1 MEPATGYAML
11 GDDRIAYQVIGD
23 GPIDIVYTSGFF
35 GSFDVE
41 WEEPSH
47 RLFFQ
52 QLARF
57 ARFIRFDQRGV
68 GASDPIPLD
77 APPPWEAFAEEIET
91 VMDTVESEEAVI
103 FGGGPSTQVVL
114 LFAATRPER
123 TRALVLFLAGVRYLE
138 DEDYPVGWTM
148 AELTERLGRFDAAW
162 GSGQVFDLLFPSRA
176 GDDALRSWYGKFE
189 RSISSPGAIRK
200 YQEAAAFADARA
212 LLPAIK
218 VPTLIVHP
226 SHNNFL
232 PTRFSRYV
240 ADHIDGATFLEL
252 DSADVIPFWDQS
264 EVTLDAIEEL
274 VTGDRPVSTANR
286 QLATVLFTDIVDS
299 TRTAERLG
307 DRRWRTVLDIHDA
320 MARDAVNAG
329 GGDLIRSTGDGVL
342 ATFDGPGRAIAS
354 AQTLRRELAKTDLAI
369 RGGIH
374 TGETELRDGGVDGV
388 AVHLAARIMD
398 LAGAGEIWV
407 SSTVKDLVFGSDIA
421 FDDLGT
427 HTVRGLEG
435 EWHLYSVT

>member
-1 MEPATGYAML
+1 MEPTTGYATL

-23 GPIDIVYTSGFF
+23 GPIDVVYTSGFF

-41 WEEPSH
+41 WEEPAH

-52 QLARF
+52 QLAGF
-57 ARFIRFDQRGV
+57 ARFVRFDQRGV

-77 APPPWEAFAEEIET
+77 APPPWEAFAEEIEA
-91 VMDTVESEEAVI
+91 VMDTVGSEEAVI
-103 FGGGPSTQVVL
+103 FGGGPSSQVVL

-138 DEDYPVGWTM
+138 DDDYPIGWTM
-148 AELTERLGRFDAAW
+148 QSLIERLGRFDAEW

-176 GDDALRSWYGKFE
+176 GDEGLRSWYGKFE

-200 YQEAAAFADARA
+200 YQEAAAFADARP
-212 LLPAIK
+212 LLPAIT

-226 SHNNFL
+226 TRNNFL
-232 PTRFSRYV
+232 PTAFGRYV

-252 DSADVIPFWDQS
+252 DSADVLPFWDQS
-264 EVTLDAIEEL
+264 EVVLDAIEEL
-274 VTGDRPVSTANR
+274 VTGTRAAPTANR
-286 QLATVLFTDIVDS
+286 QLSTVLLTDIVDS

-320 MARDAVNAG
+320 MARDLVSAG

-354 AQTLRRELAKTDLAI
+354 AQTLQRELAKTDIAI

-374 TGETELRDGGVDGV
+374 TGETELRGGGIDGV

-398 LAGAGEIWV
+398 LADAGEIWV
-407 SSTVKDLVFGSDIA
+407 SSTVKDLVFGSNLA
-421 FDDLGT
+421 FDDRGT
-427 HTVRGLEG
+427 HALKGLDG
-435 EWHLYSVT
+435 DWHLYSVA